1 MTPPNACLELD
12 CIKMNLLEYLTDI
25 IEKNLEKFYDIFLIL
40 EMDLFS
46 FWCVVQLWHTTNLH
60 A

>member
-25 IEKNLEKFYDIFLIL
+25 IEKKLEKFYDIFLIL

-46 FWCVVQLWHTTNLH
+46 FWCVVQL
-60 A
+60 